1 MPGHLWRRRA
11 LRGKSS
17 SDYRDQPWSL
27 KNLFN
32 NLLKR
37 IGAEDFPPV
46 LLAEAALLL
55 GAHRAGRQLGH
66 FLDIAAGERRGVE
79 EHDAGGVTA
88 GVLPGVRHCARHERA
103 GTRPADGDLVADL
116 ERHLA
121 GNDPSD
127 LVAFVMQVVEAP
139 RTRRQRL
146 LEQHDAVAGLPA
158 KELQVKE
165 TTGRRRGV
173 VSCHR
178 RRGRQNLWLR
188 SCRSPLPSNSQP
200 IIKPPPTTRPELLA
214 FTIVHE
220 ATRVRLWGCGFRIR
234 RRFTAMDFNQNMQL
248 ADLGEGICIL
258 GPSNS
263 GKSTLAETIARKRG
277 LEVIHLDLLYH
288 LPNTDWKV
296 RPPDEFVALHD
307 TAITGEQWVMDG
319 NYSKCMPQRFL
330 RATGLILLDI
340 STPVSLFR
348 YCRRTIFE
356 RQRVGALEGGR
367 DSIKWGMI
375 LPHCSGHS
383 QKPHTL
389 CEDVSRYRFAESAAS
404 VDTCN

>member
-37 IGAEDFPPV
+37 IGAKDFPPV

-127 LVAFVMQVVEAP
+127 LVAFMMQVVEAP
-139 RTRRQRL
+139 RTRRQGL
-146 LEQHDAVAGLPA
+146 LEQDDTVAGLSA

-173 VSCHR
+173 VLSTA
-178 RRGRQNLWLR
+178 GWDD
-188 SCRSPLPSNSQP
+188 
-200 IIKPPPTTRPELLA
+200 KT
-214 FTIVHE
+214 F
-220 ATRVRLWGCGFRIR
+220 GCGHI
-234 RRFTAMDFNQNMQL
+234 
-248 ADLGEGICIL
+248 
-258 GPSNS
+258 
-263 GKSTLAETIARKRG
+263 G
-277 LEVIHLDLLYH
+277 LL
-288 LPNTDWKV
+288 
-296 RPPDEFVALHD
+296 
-307 TAITGEQWVMDG
+307 
-319 NYSKCMPQRFL
+319 
-330 RATGLILLDI
+330 
-340 STPVSLFR
+340 
-348 YCRRTIFE
+348 CRRTLN
-356 RQRVGALEGGR
+356 QL
-367 DSIKWGMI
+367 
-375 LPHCSGHS
+375 
-383 QKPHTL
+383 
-389 CEDVSRYRFAESAAS
+389 
-404 VDTCN
+404 